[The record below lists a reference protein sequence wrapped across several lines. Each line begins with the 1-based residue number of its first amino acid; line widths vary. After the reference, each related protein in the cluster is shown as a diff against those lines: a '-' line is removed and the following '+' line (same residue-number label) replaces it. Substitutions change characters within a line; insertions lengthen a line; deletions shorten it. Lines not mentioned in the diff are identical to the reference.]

1 MDSMWVREGEA
12 LKRSVECVDFESAI
26 ELVRSV
32 AVIAQ
37 EMDHH
42 PDIDIRW
49 CTVLFRL
56 TTHSRGTVTDL
67 DVELA
72 RRIDNLL
79 NSQPGIE
86 A

>member
-1 MDSMWVREGEA
+1 MGSKWVREGEA
-12 LKRSVECVDFESAI
+12 LKRSVECVDFETAI
-26 ELVRSV
+26 ELVRVV
-32 AVIAQ
+32 ALIAE

-49 CTVLFRL
+49 RTVLFSL
-56 TTHSRGTVTDL
+56 TTHSRGTVTEL

-72 RRIDNLL
+72 QRIDTVLT
-79 NSQPGIE
+79 SRTVVE